1 MEILKRDV
9 DGFSSFI
16 IDFFSYLIFLS
27 ESSLIKI
34 NVREKSRMDNLE
46 KQTTLN
52 IRLRTKIAK
61 SKTQH
66 RILNQ

>member
-34 NVREKSRMDNLE
+34 NVREKSRMDNPE